1 MNNDFFTMGSDPI
14 VLTPLYFQT
23 WYNMRIN
30 MSREKP
36 MGIAAK
42 GPQVRYS
49 AAYPT
54 GRERIVKGL
63 LSHGGCPHSIP
74 KGTSLPRGLIP

>member
-1 MNNDFFTMGSDPI
+1 MNDFFTMGSDPI
-14 VLTPLYFQT
+14 VFQT

-30 MSREKP
+30 MSKEKP